1 MCKVY
6 NPVGSLTAIK
16 SHLKEHDLNEY
27 KSVKQLIYFQ
37 KTYPE
42 ARRQIISD
50 HQCLIEQEKR
60 MLCIEIA
67 ELESSIRTKR
77 SEVEQQFRLQQ
88 EALAQQMNAL
98 SSNHVNVIVRFIN
111 YYKKSVLQLKAL
123 YHKRS
128 FDHHIRHSLK
138 HLTKDYDTKNNR
150 HQYIISHFE
159 EAVMESGLQQ
169 LNQHDRKKSV
179 IDQLTTSIYGALGEQ
194 KVVRQ
199 LEQLSD
205 EYILIND
212 FKLKFRPALYH
223 KRQNGYIKSIQIDH
237 ILLSSAGIFVIETK
251 NWSAQSLK
259 NLNLYSP
266 VEQIKRTNF
275 ALYRLVNGKVSS
287 NQLGLNRHHWG
298 DRRIPVRN
306 LIVLINHKPIEEF
319 QYVKVL
325 TLNELIN
332 YINHFPPCFSD
343 QEVHTIADYLININ
357 RK

>member
-1 MCKVY
+1 
-6 NPVGSLTAIK
+6 
-16 SHLKEHDLNEY
+16 
-27 KSVKQLIYFQ
+27 
-37 KTYPE
+37 
-42 ARRQIISD
+42 
-50 HQCLIEQEKR
+50 
-60 MLCIEIA
+60 
-67 ELESSIRTKR
+67 
-77 SEVEQQFRLQQ
+77 
-88 EALAQQMNAL
+88 
-98 SSNHVNVIVRFIN
+98 VRFIN

-223 KRQNGYIKSIQIDH
+223 KAQNGYIKSIQIDH

-251 NWSAQSLK
+251 NWSA
-259 NLNLYSP
+259 
-266 VEQIKRTNF
+266 
-275 ALYRLVNGKVSS
+275 
-287 NQLGLNRHHWG
+287 
-298 DRRIPVRN
+298 
-306 LIVLINHKPIEEF
+306 
-319 QYVKVL
+319 
-325 TLNELIN
+325 
-332 YINHFPPCFSD
+332 
-343 QEVHTIADYLININ
+343 
-357 RK
+357 